1 MSRQDFLDGF
11 YYSVLQWAEFV
22 SSRPIVVAELP
33 QGLRTSLE
41 ARLNAFYTA
50 NETDIENSSGI
61 PGLPKPKAWQVGF
74 EFAAVMNRR
83 RTIARSADWGV
94 GLANRMT
101 LTATQQ
107 RRLRVR
113 RLANGSV
120 VAEEVDG

>member
-1 MSRQDFLDGF
+1 MPRQDFIDGF
-11 YYSVLQWAEFV
+11 FYSILQWAE
-22 SSRPIVVAELP
+22 SSSPVVLADLP

-41 ARLNAFYTA
+41 ARLNAFYTQ
-50 NETDIENSSGI
+50 NETSIESAPGI

-83 RTIARSADWGV
+83 RTIARASDWGV
-94 GLANRMT
+94 GLASSVTNV
-101 LTATQQ
+101 ASQQ

-113 RLANGSV
+113 RFGNGQV